1 MESGARLEPVKEFR
15 VYKRNLPH
23 WEYLGSVYFIT
34 FRTATGFT
42 LSGPAKDIVF
52 SACKYHA
59 DKKYRLC
66 ACVIMDTHV
75 HCILQPL
82 EESEGSFYSLAQIM
96 HSIKSYSAN
105 RIQRLVGRKGNVW
118 QDENY
123 DRIIRDEEEYL
134 EKMNYVANNPL
145 KAGLVDKPEDYRWL
159 FLEDH

>member
-1 MESGARLEPVKEFR
+1 
-15 VYKRNLPH
+15 
-23 WEYLGSVYFIT
+23 
-34 FRTATGFT
+34 
-42 LSGPAKDIVF
+42 
-52 SACKYHA
+52 
-59 DKKYRLC
+59 
-66 ACVIMDTHV
+66 
-75 HCILQPL
+75 
-82 EESEGSFYSLAQIM
+82 M